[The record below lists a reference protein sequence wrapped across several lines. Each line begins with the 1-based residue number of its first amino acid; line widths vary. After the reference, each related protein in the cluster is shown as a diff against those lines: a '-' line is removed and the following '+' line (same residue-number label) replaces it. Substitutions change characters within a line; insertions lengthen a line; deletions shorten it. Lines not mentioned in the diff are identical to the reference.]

1 MGGRRL
7 PVAPRP
13 FRDEALSSWLGRVA
27 CRYGLDAPAL
37 AACLAFPD
45 DPFDAPRPPIDDISP
60 NLGQVA
66 LWARAGVVDPAR
78 LRRMTLAE
86 RHPRRLRAWFLNRG
100 LAATRPVTPRP
111 PAPVCLACF
120 AADRAAGHDDYCRA
134 SWLLAERCVCP
145 AHGRILI
152 DQCPSCHG
160 TLQVAFR
167 LRDNRARAVCAR
179 CEGALEGGGGEGD
192 RFSDMTAVL
201 LTMQARIAA
210 AVDHASIYRG
220 RLEEVIDT
228 LWSPLD
234 DPGASRPTLALWC
247 SQPGWRPSVEARQV
261 VGRPMPLGLLPVPFR
276 GLTLVALR
284 DLFAEDVTAPA
295 GPPERAAWILGR
307 VAFLR
312 PTRAKSPRAPAPLPV
327 QERRS
332 LADYQRLAREI
343 LADPD
348 WVAAVDLPERWRRRV
363 LGRLVDKALDAAFS
377 PAPGVAGASAPPE
390 IAA

>member
-37 AACLAFPD
+37 AACLAFAD
-45 DPFDAPRPPIDDISP
+45 DPFDAPRPPIDDVSP
-60 NLGQVA
+60 SLGQVA
-66 LWARAGVVDPAR
+66 LWARAGAVDPGR
-78 LRRMTLAE
+78 LRHMTLAA
-86 RHPRRLRAWFLNRG
+86 RHPRRPRAWFLNRG
-100 LAATRPVTPRP
+100 PAAARPVIPRP

-120 AADRAAGHDDYCRA
+120 DADRAAGHDGYCRA

-160 TLQVAFR
+160 SLRVAFR

-192 RFSDMTAVL
+192 RLSDMTAVL
-201 LTMQARIAA
+201 LTIQARIAA
-210 AVDHASIYRG
+210 AVDHASLYRG

-247 SQPGWRPSVEARQV
+247 SQSNWRLAVEARQV
-261 VGRPMPLGLLPVPFR
+261 VGRSMPLGLLPVPFR
-276 GLTLVALR
+276 ALTLVALR
-284 DLFAEDVTAPA
+284 DLFGEDVTALA
-295 GPPERAAWILGR
+295 GPPDRAAWVLGR
-307 VAFLR
+307 AAFLP
-312 PTRAKSPRAPAPLPV
+312 PTPAKFPRAPALLPV
-327 QERRS
+327 RERRS
-332 LADYQRLAREI
+332 FADYQRLAREI
-343 LADPD
+343 LAHPD
-348 WVAAVDLPERWRRRV
+348 WVAAADLPERRRRRV
-363 LGRLVDKALDAAFS
+363 QGRLVDKALDAAFS
-377 PAPGVAGASAPPE
+377 PAAGVAAPLHTQRAP
-390 IAA
+390 